1 MTVWVAMAAY
11 NEGPR
16 LPPLLARWEAVSVSP
31 ARSLR
36 YVVVDDGSTDATA
49 EVLTAFAV
57 DHPLHVITHSP
68 NEGLGSSLRDVLR
81 FVADHGGDDDVV
93 VTMDADNTQPPELLP
108 VMLER
113 MEATG
118 CDVVIASRYRAG
130 ARVVGLGPLR
140 RAMSLGA
147 RVAFQLAFP
156 IAGVRDYTCGFR
168 LYRVAIIKRAF
179 EVYRAQFCDRPGFEC
194 TADILL
200 RLAKLGATFQE
211 VPMTLDYAAKR
222 SSSNMRIGRTIRKT
236 LSLML
241 HRRFERSLFRSSNQ
255 T

>member
-16 LPPLLARWEAVSVSP
+16 LPPLLARWEAVSIGP
-31 ARSLR
+31 RR

-49 EVLTAFAV
+49 DVLRAFAV

-68 NEGLGSSLRDVLR
+68 NQGLGASLRDVLR
-81 FVADHGGDDDVV
+81 FVADHGDHDDVV

-113 MEATG
+113 METAG

-130 ARVVGLGPLR
+130 AQVVGLGLLR
-140 RAMSLGA
+140 RAMSFGA

-168 LYRVAIIKRAF
+168 LCRVAIIKQAF
-179 EVYRAQFCDRPGFEC
+179 EVYGARFCDRPGFEC

-211 VPMTLDYAAKR
+211 VPMVLNYAAKR
-222 SSSNMRIGRTIRKT
+222 SFSSMRIGRTVRKT
-236 LSLML
+236 LGLML
-241 HRRFERSLFRSSNQ
+241 NRRFERSPLRSSA
-255 T
+255 